1 MTCHLTS
8 VRFLVR
14 NRVGVSLVSAKRRLE
29 LGEVFPAVISL
40 HLQLLSEQ
48 LVESVDVILHI
59 RLPVAGKVIGVTM
72 KPNFHLVMCIFGA
85 FAAVLI
91 HSTLGVFM
99 GPCPTTYNKLG
110 FLEPC
115 SSTDADFV
123 VGGFV
128 FVSGRWNSKTGTCEN
143 LGQDAFQIAE
153 AARHAVDL
161 FNKRTRQAGV
171 GVMFGYE
178 FHATCAGK
186 PQRSYQLETLN
197 FIQRTGITAASA
209 EECPRT
215 ASDLRSVQ
223 SALLVK
229 NRQTPPVSAVL
240 GPSTSSTTADMASLA
255 ALFQLPVVSYAATA
269 PSLGNTC
276 DYPYFLRLV
285 PSDTEQ
291 VEVIT
296 EFIKR
301 QGWTYLDVVADKGL
315 YAQSLVKSLV
325 SAAEYRNICIGTY
338 VVLDEEP
345 DADIYRLLLSTIL
358 KKQGG
363 GGSDSSSNSSVMLI
377 VTQRDIF
384 TSYIRFLEATMGNL
398 YRPSDTTYLATDTWA
413 FLPSLIPEGLVREMR
428 GTIGFAP
435 RPRTGK
441 RILDHLLAAHP
452 SNNNNPYLIPSWEA
466 TFNCFLSEEASDEE
480 RDQCSANK
488 FVLYKTLKPHVK
500 ISITF
505 DAVQGMLEA
514 MNRTFH
520 EMCRVQFGVK
530 ECNPA
535 YQRLAATLFR
545 VSRLSGPRV
554 LANLRENT
562 IESYLDGVKTAFDPN
577 SNNPKGVNYALGNAQ
592 EIDGGTAIHYVE
604 FGTGNVRH
612 EDNTHDSD
620 VCFVETSQTRQSDEF
635 DVQLKTNDSLIIWN
649 DLTRNTPVSV
659 CSPPCLPG
667 HSPSPHINEDG
678 TISMCCFDCLPCTGY
693 SYSAGGKQSCTI
705 CADTAKVNH
714 DHTACI
720 ELPVEYYG
728 KTTQALAFFTI
739 SMFVAAAALVIMI
752 FIILRP
758 DLPWAM
764 RRPLLLIIGVATLF
778 EQGTNGALMLEP
790 GTIMCNAGPIVAHC
804 CVIIAFS
811 PLLVMAVHRSRFR
824 AKASQNTSDYITS
837 SHASSSDMTSKL
849 TLSETDGRRDVDTSV
864 SKGELTSF
872 NANRFNAKRTLYI
885 NSDLQVS
892 MESFDPSIGAPTPRA
907 SPVDRLHHVSD
918 YSQTVEVRR
927 ASRLRFNNA
936 KKGWNKK
943 SLSATKRSPRHRHAK
958 RILSG
963 LLSKIV
969 FSLVLAL
976 FLVALVIGV
985 HVIDPVT
992 HEYTV
997 IAHSRVILSC
1007 STDHTSARIGYIFY
1021 SVMGLV
1027 IIFLDAHTLY
1037 QARQKQRYLST
1048 RVKFSTQCRIFA
1060 SGSILFSLV
1069 FGMTLFLMI
1078 GDAVSRFTG
1087 IGIVFTLYGVVLFTM
1102 VLFAET
1108 RQALHYRR
1116 KGERNPQSSSGD
1128 TSRGIS
1134 SAAQSSGREQSRNG
1148 TLQPEVR
1155 EWR

>member
-1 MTCHLTS
+1 MLVC
-8 VRFLVR
+8 RWFL
-14 NRVGVSLVSAKRRLE
+14 LKRRLE

-48 LVESVDVILHI
+48 LVKSVDVILHI

-72 KPNFHLVMCIFGA
+72 KPNFHVVMCIFGA

-115 SSTDADFV
+115 SSTAADFV

-161 FNKRTRQAGV
+161 FNERTRQAGV
-171 GVMFGYE
+171 GVTFGYE
-178 FHATCAGK
+178 FHAACAGK

-197 FIQRTGITAASA
+197 FIQRTGITAASD
-209 EECPRT
+209 EECPKT
-215 ASDLRSVQ
+215 ASDLRSIR

-240 GPSTSSTTADMASLA
+240 GPPTSSTTAEMASLA

-325 SAAEYRNICIGTY
+325 SAAEYRNICIGAY

-358 KKQGG
+358 KRQGG

-377 VTQRDIF
+377 VTQRSIF

-452 SNNNNPYLIPSWEA
+452 SNNNNPFLIPSWEA
-466 TFNCFLSEEASDEE
+466 TFNCSLSEEASDEE
-480 RDQCSANK
+480 RDLCSTNK
-488 FVLYKTLKPHVK
+488 FVLDETLNPQVK
-500 ISITF
+500 ISISF

-520 EMCRVQFGVK
+520 EMCRVQFDVK

-535 YQRLAATLFR
+535 YQRLAATFFR

-562 IESYLDGVKTAFDPN
+562 IESFLDGVKTAFDPN
-577 SNNPKGVNYALGNAQ
+577 SNNPKGVSYALGNAQ

-604 FGTGNVRH
+604 FGTGNVLH
-612 EDNTHDSD
+612 ERNTHDSAA
-620 VCFVETSQTRQSDEF
+620 CFVETGQTRQSDEF

-649 DLTRNTPVSV
+649 DLTRNTPVSI

-667 HSPSPHINEDG
+667 HSPIPHINEDS
-678 TISMCCFDCLPCTGY
+678 TISRCCFDCLLCTGH

-720 ELPVEYYG
+720 KLPVEYYG

-778 EQGTNGALMLEP
+778 EQGANGALLLEP
-790 GTIMCNAGPIVAHC
+790 GTVMCNAGSIVANC
-804 CVIIAFS
+804 CVIIALS
-811 PLLVMAVHRSRFR
+811 PLLVMAVHRSRFG
-824 AKASQNTSDYITS
+824 AKAGQNTSDYITS
-837 SHASSSDMTSKL
+837 SHASSSDMTSKP
-849 TLSETDGRRDVDTSV
+849 TSSETDGRRDVDTSV

-872 NANRFNAKRTLYI
+872 NGNRLNDNRTLHV

-892 MESFDPSIGAPTPRA
+892 MESYDPSIGTPTPRA

-918 YSQTVEVRR
+918 YLQTDEVRR
-927 ASRLRFNNA
+927 PSRLRFNIEERPI
-936 KKGWNKK
+936 GWNKK
-943 SLSATKRSPRHRHAK
+943 SPPATKRSPRRRRAK

-963 LLSKIV
+963 LLSKVV

-976 FLVALVIGV
+976 FLVALVISV
-985 HVIDPVT
+985 HVIDPVSHKIT
-992 HEYTV
+992 ITP
-997 IAHSRVILSC
+997 HSRVILSC
-1007 STDHTSARIGYIFY
+1007 SADHTSARIGYIFY

-1027 IIFLDAHTLY
+1027 IIFLDAITLY
-1037 QARQKQRYLST
+1037 QARQKQRHLST
-1048 RVKFSTQCRIFA
+1048 RVKFSAQRRIFV
-1060 SGSILFSLV
+1060 SGSILFSFV
-1069 FGMTLFLMI
+1069 FGLTLYFMI
-1078 GDAVSRFTG
+1078 GDDVSRFTG
-1087 IGIVFTLYGVVLFTM
+1087 LGIVFTLYGVVLFAM

-1108 RQALHYRR
+1108 WQALHYRQ

-1134 SAAQSSGREQSRNG
+1134 SATQSSGGEQSRNG
-1148 TLQPEVR
+1148 SLQPDVR
-1155 EWR
+1155 ELR